1 MIPRPASIRQ
11 VAPIFLLCL
20 LIFIFIVSISLESS
34 RYVKLSLYHFLNFS
48 STPKTF
54 YKILNNTEDEKTSV
68 DDHSI
73 WCLDMANRL
82 DNEQYLPESP
92 FLRAPSI
99 NSTRLYRLPYR
110 YSQWKS
116 SPYLARLFTP
126 CEHNLAMRLLMI
138 IERVCRK
145 HNITFSLIYGSLLGS
160 YRHHDIIP
168 WDDDI
173 DIMIPIEE
181 RTRFIDLIK
190 QMNKTLVQHNVLS
203 NRNGK
208 PRYYKIFF
216 KNTPSAGG
224 LSWNFPF
231 IDIFLYAT
239 NETHLWE
246 TDYPSTITLKEYVFP
261 LVMRPFGELWLPT
274 PRKPRE
280 IFKFDP
286 FDNCKGHNWNH
297 RNEIRQKEISVKC
310 NDLKHIYPFV
320 ERQNQS
326 GSIEILRTN
335 DTIIH
340 TVFYNY

>member
-11 VAPIFLLCL
+11 VAPIILFCL
-20 LIFIFIVSISLESS
+20 FISVFIILISLESS
-34 RYVKLSLYHFLNFS
+34 QYFKFSLCHFLNFS
-48 STPKTF
+48 SKPKTF

-68 DDHSI
+68 DCNSI

-82 DNEQYLPESP
+82 DSEQYLPESP
-92 FLRAPSI
+92 FLLAAPI
-99 NSTRLYRLPYR
+99 NSTRLHRLPYR

-116 SPYLARLFTP
+116 SPSLARLFTP

-138 IERVCRK
+138 IERICRK
-145 HNITFSLIYGSLLGS
+145 DNITFMLIYGSLLGS
-160 YRHHDIIP
+160 YRHHDVIP

-181 RTRFIDLIK
+181 HTHFIDIIK
-190 QMNKTLVQHNVLS
+190 QMNKTLVQHDALS
-203 NRNGK
+203 NGK
-208 PRYYKIFF
+208 GEPRYYKIFF
-216 KNTPSAGG
+216 KNTSPAGRY
-224 LSWNFPF
+224 SWNFPF
-231 IDIFLYAT
+231 IDIFFYAT

-246 TDYPSTITLKEYVFP
+246 TDYPSTITKKENVFP

-274 PRKPRE
+274 PRKPQE

-286 FDNCKGHNWNH
+286 FDDCKGHTWNH

-326 GSIEILRTN
+326 DAIEILRTH

-340 TVFYNY
+340 TVFYN

>member
-1 MIPRPASIRQ
+1 MIPRAALVRQ
-11 VAPIFLLCL
+11 V
-20 LIFIFIVSISLESS
+20 VSIILLSLFILIVLISFQSS
-34 RYVKLSLYHFLNFS
+34 RYFKLSSLCYFLNFS
-48 STPKTF
+48 STSKTF
-54 YKILNNTEDEKTSV
+54 DTILNNTEDEKTSV
-68 DDHSI
+68 DHNSI
-73 WCLDMANRL
+73 WCLDMTNRL

-92 FLRAPSI
+92 FLQAPSI

-116 SPYLARLFTP
+116 YPYLARLFTP

-138 IERVCRK
+138 IERICRK
-145 HNITFSLIYGSLLGS
+145 HKITFSLIYGSLLGS

-181 RTRFIDLIK
+181 HTRFIDIIK
-190 QMNKTLVQHNVLS
+190 QMNKTLVEHGVLS

-231 IDIFLYAT
+231 IDIFFYAT

-246 TDYPSTITLKEYVFP
+246 TDYPSTIARKEHVFP

-274 PRKPRE
+274 PRKPEE

-286 FDNCKGHNWNH
+286 FDVCKGHTWNH
-297 RNEIRQKEISVKC
+297 RYERGQKEISVKC

-326 GSIEILRTN
+326 DSIEI
-335 DTIIH
+335 
-340 TVFYNY
+340 